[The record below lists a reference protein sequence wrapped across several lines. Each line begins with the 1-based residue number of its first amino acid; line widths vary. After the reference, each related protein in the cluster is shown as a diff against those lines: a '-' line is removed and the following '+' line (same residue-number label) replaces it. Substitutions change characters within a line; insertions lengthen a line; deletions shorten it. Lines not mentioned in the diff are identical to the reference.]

1 MTPEDE
7 MILFAVLQDIADEL
21 RRIKREKREAERQR
35 YQKQTAD
42 QQTTI
47 NPSVIEMFREE
58 SHS

>member
-21 RRIKREKREAERQR
+21 RRIKREKRESKRQ
-35 YQKQTAD
+35 QHLEQTAD

-47 NPSVIEMFREE
+47 TSFEIEESREE
-58 SHS
+58 SYS